1 MDLKKYLPNK
11 KAASPVLIGSIMA
24 IMIGSL
30 LILVTYL
37 VLSSLITAAS
47 IGITCTNTTTLVGC
61 SPFYASFNSNITVIT
76 QALTIVGVA
85 LIVAGVSGI
94 IYMLMSVAGGVGGK
108 RGQ

>member
-1 MDLKKYLPNK
+1 MDFKRLLPNK
-11 KAASPVLIGSIMA
+11 KAAAPMLVGSIMA
-24 IMIGSL
+24 IMVGSL

-61 SPFYASFNSNITVIT
+61 SPFYSAFQSNITVIT

-85 LIVAGVSGI
+85 LIIAGVSGI
-94 IYMLMSVAGGVGGK
+94 IYMLMGVAGTTTGK